1 MIIGILKSTGQYL
14 EQTNIGKTFGIGIM
28 ANQRSKR
35 SRNMHNSRHDSE
47 GLKHG
52 EIIQGGQNKQTQLVL
67 K

>member
-1 MIIGILKSTGQYL
+1 M

-28 ANQRSKR
+28 ANRQDQRSKR
-35 SRNMHNSRHDSE
+35 SRDMHNSRHDSE